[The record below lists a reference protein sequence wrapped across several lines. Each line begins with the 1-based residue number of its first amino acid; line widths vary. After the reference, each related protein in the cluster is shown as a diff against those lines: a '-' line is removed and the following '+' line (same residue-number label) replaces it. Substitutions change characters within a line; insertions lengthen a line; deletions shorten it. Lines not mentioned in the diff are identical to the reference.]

1 MERSETSK
9 RENDPVSKGDS
20 VVSRLVEALRGAGM
34 AFTQTQHRPVY
45 TSAEAAEVRGV
56 SLHSGAKAL
65 IVKGGDTFLM
75 AVIPADLSL
84 DSHALRA
91 LLGTKKLR
99 FADKEEVSDLTGLTP
114 GSIPP
119 FGSLFHFPTYCDER
133 LADNERINFNAGSHC
148 VSIQMTYADYF
159 ACESPRIARIAKT
172 DDPTRRNVVGGP
184 PL

>member
-20 VVSRLVEALRGAGM
+20 VLSRLVEALRDAGI

-56 SLHSGAKAL
+56 ALHSGAKAL
-65 IVKGGDTFLM
+65 IVKGADVFLM
-75 AVIPADLSL
+75 AVMPADLSL

-91 LLGTKKLR
+91 MLGTKKLR
-99 FADKEEVSDLTGLTP
+99 FATKEEVLDLTGLTP

-119 FGSLFHFPTYCDER
+119 FGSLFNLPTYCDEH
-133 LADNERINFNAGSHC
+133 LADNERINFNAGSHSI
-148 VSIQMTYADYF
+148 SIQMAYADYV
-159 ACESPRIARIAKT
+159 AYESPRMAKIGKAESAR
-172 DDPTRRNVVGGP
+172 PQNGGP
-184 PL
+184 PV

>member
-20 VVSRLVEALRGAGM
+20 VLSRLVEALRGAGI

-65 IVKGGDTFLM
+65 IVKGGEAFVM

-84 DSHALRA
+84 DSHAVRT

-99 FADKEEVSDLTGLTP
+99 FATEEEVLELTGLTP

-119 FGSLFHFPTYCDER
+119 FGSLFNLPTYCEPA
-133 LADNERINFNAGSHC
+133 LGDNASINFNAGGHD
-148 VSIQMTYADYF
+148 VSVQLDYADYLRL
-159 ACESPRIARIAKT
+159 EQ
-172 DDPTRRNVVGGP
+172 PTLTNIT
-184 PL
+184 

>member
-1 MERSETSK
+1 L
-9 RENDPVSKGDS
+9 
-20 VVSRLVEALRGAGM
+20 SRLAEALRSAGI
-34 AFTQTQHRPVY
+34 AFTQTEHRPAY

-99 FADKEEVSDLTGLTP
+99 FATKDEVLALTDLTP

-119 FGSLFHFPTYCDER
+119 FGSLFNLSTYCDDR
-133 LADNERINFNAGSHC
+133 LAENERINFNAGRHT
-148 VSIQMTYADYF
+148 VSIQMAYTDYL
-159 ACESPRIARIAKT
+159 AYESPRMAEIAKV
-172 DDPTRRNVVGGP
+172 DDPTDNR
-184 PL
+184 